1 MQVVVLVIVDRAD
14 EDAVQFAR
22 PIVWWGPLYPFMLG
36 RAMMTMAITLLL
48 QLQLQILARLQPVRQ
63 ALPQQQQ
70 HLLLLLLSFK
80 VPRMILL
87 MLIPIM
93 IERRQRVYREGGEEL
108 IVMQAILIPMPQ
120 FTIQTMTTMTTMTM
134 TMTPSAY
141 QRYPPMIMSKMITT
155 SIVAVPLA
163 RRLSVCPQLI
173 ISHLRQ
179 TYRPVRRLSPTSISG
194 PQWRRNRGKARIQ

>member
-63 ALPQQQQ
+63 ALPQQQ

-87 MLIPIM
+87 ILMPIM
-93 IERRQRVYREGGEEL
+93 IERRQRAYGEGGEEL
-108 IVMQAILIPMPQ
+108 IVM
-120 FTIQTMTTMTTMTM
+120 
-134 TMTPSAY
+134 
-141 QRYPPMIMSKMITT
+141 
-155 SIVAVPLA
+155 
-163 RRLSVCPQLI
+163 
-173 ISHLRQ
+173 
-179 TYRPVRRLSPTSISG
+179 
-194 PQWRRNRGKARIQ
+194 